1 MKRGTAVCILGTMSF
16 IATIHVFEAFVAVF
30 FNTEIV
36 LLKLYPFISS
46 LNVESL
52 NYLIGSLVISSVLLA
67 MTFRL
72 AFSSPLENYLN
83 MILSDAN
90 RTSEAECELV
100 TDNRSILDMMCE
112 SITHISTVLGQ
123 TKDIT
128 YNVRSELVNLRPI
141 PQTTE
146 KLSADIK
153 EVKKEIVKLKKNFKK
168 QNTCPSC
175 GGNVLTTFKICP
187 YCGEALQLSPEKII
201 VKNFSQPEEKKAKNI
216 PAY

>member
-1 MKRGTAVCILGTMSF
+1 MKRGTVVCIFGTMSF
-16 IATIHVFEAFVAVF
+16 IATIHVLEAFVAVF
-30 FNTEIV
+30 FKTEIV
-36 LLKLYPFISS
+36 LLNLYPAISS
-46 LNVESL
+46 MSIESL
-52 NYLIGSLVISSVLLA
+52 NYLIGSLIVTSLLLA
-67 MTFRL
+67 ITFRL

-90 RTSEAECELV
+90 MTSEAECELV

-153 EVKKEIVKLKKNFKK
+153 EVKKELVKLKKNFKK
-168 QNTCPSC
+168 QKTCPSC
-175 GGNVLTTFKICP
+175 SSNVLETFKICP
-187 YCGEALQLSPEKII
+187 YCGETLQLSPEKII
-201 VKNFSQPEEKKAKNI
+201 VKKLS
-216 PAY
+216 